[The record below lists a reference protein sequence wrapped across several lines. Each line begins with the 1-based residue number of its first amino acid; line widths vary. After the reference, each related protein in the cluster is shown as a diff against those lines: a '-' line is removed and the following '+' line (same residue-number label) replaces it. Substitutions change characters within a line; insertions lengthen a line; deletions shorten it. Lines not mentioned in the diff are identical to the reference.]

1 MPLNKTYITH
11 PQRIYHN
18 PLSPATSDYDEVI
31 PVTTSDAVIVEGT
44 TINLTDYMK
53 EYLASGTDQRN
64 STIVGED
71 IVKQTS
77 SGVQAGNVI
86 VTIAQGFSSSTG
98 KTEDTIIKKDGYT
111 TLSNP
116 SADQNFLIIKL
127 DGNFEF
133 VKYFYGGRNFPQNP
147 NNGDIYFNDQLR
159 QSYKYAA
166 GSPGTWE
173 PYPCTAI
180 ARFNSGNLS
189 EILPFNTWWWDE
201 LLYDSVETDIPVGME
216 LGTIYDGSN
225 LLKVGMGS
233 IVDKGVFYR
242 LDFPI
247 LKDIT
252 QSFVS
257 GTGNGSADGSYS
269 LTLSNLIPTDA
280 SSSNNYG
287 FSIIDYNDNPNQSDN
302 MWACFNPNLNT
313 TYPRW
318 QSVSTPAAGTITLP
332 ENESVCIR
340 KYSIT
345 SYADSGI
352 SGRICN
358 EWKLYGSKDGN
369 NWDLIHYVANA
380 GFTANNQ
387 TKTWITNSGTEY
399 HYFKFVMLNNISGN
413 NNYTSMGQIRL
424 YYGTPRINVFAI
436 TDGVTTDI
444 LTSKYENPQLPS
456 GYNSFKQIGSV
467 ILTAED
473 VPQLTDIYSQKGLS
487 KEYVQ
492 GFPTIT
498 SKIDSCLD
506 TDLNHISRVGMNNL
520 TNYVMPQYGRVNY
533 KTLSSSVIYQ
543 ADVPGYVWVSG
554 QNNNATSQMGVFG
567 SFDSSDISSTST
579 PLNKCLWAIKD
590 TSGNNTLAGAAVIPI
605 PKGMY
610 YKFYAGS
617 GTTGIAVFIPT
628 VGYQYNN

>member
-53 EYLASGTDQRN
+53 EYLASGTDKRN

-86 VTIAQGFSSSTG
+86 VTIAQGFSSETG

-116 SADQNFLIIKL
+116 SSDQNFLIIKL

-180 ARFNSGNLS
+180 ARFSSGNLS

-225 LLKVGMGS
+225 LLKVDIGS

-257 GTGNGSADGSYS
+257 GSGNGSADGSYS
-269 LTLSNLIPTDA
+269 LTLSNLVPTDITPN
-280 SSSNNYG
+280 NNYG
-287 FSIIDYNDNPNQSDN
+287 YVISAYSDSQISTTN
-302 MWACFNPNLNT
+302 AYGSFNPNYDTNN
-313 TYPRW
+313 PRW
-318 QSVSTPAAGTITLP
+318 QSSNTPASCIITLP
-332 ENESVCIR
+332 DNEMVCIR

-345 SYADSGI
+345 SYADSGYD
-352 SGRICN
+352 SRICN
-358 EWKLYGSKDGN
+358 EWKLYGSNDGN

-380 GFTANNQ
+380 GFTTRNQ
-387 TKTWITNSGTEY
+387 TKTWTTNSGVEY
-399 HYFKFVMLNNISGN
+399 HYFKFVMINNVGGN
-413 NNYTSMGQIRL
+413 NYTTSMGQIRL
-424 YYGTPRINVFAI
+424 YYGTPKIKVFAI

-444 LTSKYENPQLPS
+444 LTSKYDNPQLPA
-456 GYNSFKQIGSV
+456 GYNYFKQIGSV

-473 VPQLTDIYSQKGLS
+473 VPQLIDIYSKNGLS
-487 KEYVQ
+487 KEFVQ
-492 GFPTIT
+492 GFPTLT
-498 SKIDSCLD
+498 SRIDKCLD
-506 TDLNHISRVGMNNL
+506 TNLNNISKTGITNL
-520 TNYVMPQYGRVNY
+520 SNFSMPQYGRMDYQN
-533 KTLSSSVIYQ
+533 LSSSVIYQ
-543 ADVPGYVWVSG
+543 ATVPGYIWISG
-554 QNNNATSQMGVFG
+554 ANSNSNSMIGVFG
-567 SFDSSDISSTST
+567 SFNQGDISGLNV
-579 PLNKCLWAIKD
+579 PLNRCLWLLQD
-590 TSGNNTLAGAAVIPI
+590 TAGNNTLAGASVIPI

-610 YKFYAGS
+610 YKVSLGS
-617 GTTGIAVFIPT
+617 GTIGIAKFIPT